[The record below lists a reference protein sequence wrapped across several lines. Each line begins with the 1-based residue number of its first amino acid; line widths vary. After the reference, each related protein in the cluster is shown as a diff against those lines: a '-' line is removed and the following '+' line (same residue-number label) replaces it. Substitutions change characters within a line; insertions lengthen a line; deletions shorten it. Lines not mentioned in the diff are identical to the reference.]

1 MASTLSAAATERNV
15 CIAGAVFFLAYS
27 VLKRTNVVLFE
38 EHPLAFSQ
46 DLSLVFGYSAE
57 QVVRA
62 ANSISASATPL
73 VIAAAIA
80 NVLAILTYAFLGS
93 AMVSWACDSLGKAGQ
108 GVKFANQ
115 LPFING
121 ALHLAEAAL
130 VTVGLL
136 TVSDELSA
144 LASTVSGARSAIA
157 IATLVLGALATG
169 QFLWVWCKSI
179 GRDGRQKIEKQE

>member
-38 EHPLAFSQ
+38 EHPLSFSQ

-62 ANSISASATPL
+62 ANSISATATPL
-73 VIAAAIA
+73 VIVAAIA

-121 ALHLAEAAL
+121 AMHLAEAAL